1 MTTTLASHTLD
12 VPGAR
17 LHYETRGS
25 GPVLA
30 VIGLPMTGTGFEDL
44 AAHLAEHY
52 TVVTYDPRGFG
63 HSTVEDPDQDAT
75 PELTADDVHR
85 VLAEVTSEPAL
96 VFGSSGGAVTGLA
109 LAAQHPE
116 LVRVLV
122 AHEPPVVRMLPDAE
136 QALADA
142 RDVYDTYRTEGIGPA
157 FGKFLAFAGFE
168 MPAPDPEA
176 PAPPPPSEQDQADGE
191 RMLAHSLLPVT
202 GYRPDVAAL
211 TASPTRVVV
220 AGGAASTADQLAYR
234 TAVALADALGTELA
248 VFPGGHGGFLDPAM
262 SPGGSP
268 REFAR
273 LLHEVLE
280 QPT

>member
-1 MTTTLASHTLD
+1 MTTTLATHTLE

-30 VIGLPMTGTGFEDL
+30 VIGLPMSGSGFEDL
-44 AAHLAEHY
+44 AEHLAEHY

-63 HSTVEDPDQDAT
+63 RSTVEDPDQDAT

-85 VLAEVTSEPAL
+85 VLADVTGEPAL

-109 LAAQHPE
+109 LAALHPE
-116 LVRVLV
+116 QLRVLV
-122 AHEPPVVRMLPDAE
+122 AHEPPVVRMLPDPE
-136 QALADA
+136 QAMASA
-142 RDVYDTYRTEGIGPA
+142 RDVYDTYRAEGAEAA
-157 FGKFLAFAGFE
+157 FGKFLAFAGFD
-168 MPAPDPEA
+168 MPEPDPA
-176 PAPPPPSEQDQADGE
+176 TPPPPPPSEQDQADGE

-202 GYRPDVAAL
+202 GYRPDVTTL
-211 TASPTRVVV
+211 ISGPPRVVV

-248 VFPGGHGGFLDPAM
+248 VFPGGHGGFMGP
-262 SPGGSP
+262 PTNPEGSP
-268 REFAR
+268 AEFAR
-273 LLHEVLE
+273 VLRE
-280 QPT
+280 ILDQTP